1 MELAMQSRA
10 ILTLLFLIAA
20 SPPGSALPI
29 SEQNPVSSALNAGA
43 SRPPTPPIAPQT
55 PAECAVLRKQWGD
68 LMGRLQSEH
77 EACLDAHR
85 NQPQRPNSAAEV
97 GRCSQAACSDLHD
110 RLFNAEW
117 KKYRQDSEK
126 WCDDRVRAYAEASER
141 FRQQQAAAARQIA
154 ETKRKLE
161 EANRATKERNARA
174 IADLKGVIADMR
186 RDKDGTLWNTG
197 AASAWALV
205 EVLGGAVETGTAG
218 SKELSLAYGSA
229 KNLTDA
235 LLMKSESAKLKF
247 VGDALKEGAK
257 AAESAELAGELGTQG
272 AFLKSAGAAMDT
284 YDKASKGDYSG
295 AGISGAKTVGE
306 LAKASAGSAT
316 RGAGELLGQGATIAS
331 GVSNTFKGARDFFD
345 ALDEGIRLQ
354 DMSSRQIEQI
364 DRRVDRLNDK
374 TSFSESETN
383 RRLYNLSE
391 PIVRT
396 IDNFGTT
403 WGVRADRSVVDLN
416 TGDVYYYDPVL
427 RRVMR
432 R

>member
-1 MELAMQSRA
+1 MRSREC
-10 ILTLLFLIAA
+10 LVFLMMVAVSAFAFA
-20 SPPGSALPI
+20 SPI
-29 SEQNPVSSALNAGA
+29 NEQDPVFSTQTGGTSQ
-43 SRPPTPPIAPQT
+43 PPTPPLAPQS
-55 PAECAVLRKQWGD
+55 PADCSVLKKQWSD
-68 LMGRLQSEH
+68 LMGQLQSEH

-97 GRCSQAACSDLHD
+97 GKCSQAACSSLHD
-110 RLFNAEW
+110 RLFNPEW
-117 KKYRQDSEK
+117 KKYRQASEK

-141 FRQQQAAAARQIA
+141 FRQQRVAAARQVA

-186 RDKDGTLWNTG
+186 RDKDETLLNTG

-205 EVLGGAVETGTAG
+205 EALGGAVETGTAG

-257 AAESAELAGELGTQG
+257 AAESAEVAGELGTQG
-272 AFLKSAGAAMDT
+272 ALLKSAGAAMDT

-295 AGISGAKTVGE
+295 AGISGAKTVAE

-316 RGAGELLGQGATIAS
+316 QGAGEILGQGATIAS
-331 GVSNTFKGARDFFD
+331 GVSNTFKGARHFFD

-416 TGDVYYYDPVL
+416 TGDVYYYDSDLRRVL
-427 RRVMR
+427 RR
-432 R
+432 